1 MSEWAYSS
9 NAMQGRKRTE
19 LRNFY
24 DKNPNLFVS
33 SSEWRKNGFV
43 SFLTTRP
50 FTKIKDAFKRI
61 VITGDMISPHYEEDG
76 ILLVNIYDFLL
87 NPTVLE
93 E

>member
-1 MSEWAYSS
+1 M
-9 NAMQGRKRTE
+9 
-19 LRNFY
+19 
-24 DKNPNLFVS
+24 
-33 SSEWRKNGFV
+33 

-61 VITGDMISPHYEEDG
+61 VITGDMISPHYDEDG

-87 NPTVLE
+87 NPKVLE

>member
-1 MSEWAYSS
+1 MQCKEEKERNSGISTTRIRIYSFQVL
-9 NAMQGRKRTE
+9 NGG
-19 LRNFY
+19 
-24 DKNPNLFVS
+24 
-33 SSEWRKNGFV
+33 KNGFV

-61 VITGDMISPHYEEDG
+61 VITGDMISPHYDEDG

-87 NPTVLE
+87 NPKVLE